1 MNGRRSILLLG
12 GSAQQVVAIDK
23 ARELGYRAVLCD
35 YLPDNPGQH
44 HADSFHL
51 VSTTDREAVLAVAR
65 EEGVEGVLAYAS
77 DPAAATAAYVSEELG
92 LPGNPLA
99 SVEALSEKHLF
110 RAMLEDA
117 GLPCPRSAAFSA
129 EAPIEKV
136 LPLLEGLRWPV
147 VVKPTD
153 SSGSKGVSV
162 LEGPSELDA
171 AIRRAS
177 AFSRNGILIAEE
189 YIRRGFPDVIGGDV
203 FVADGEVR
211 FWGLMRCLRDEALG
225 GLVPVGEVMP
235 SGLSADQESAVKGAL
250 QRLVSHAGI
259 RFGELNVEVMVGED
273 GLPYILELGARA
285 GGNMIPVQLT
295 DASGVDLVATNV
307 LCSMG
312 EDPGNVDFDGR
323 GACCAHYVVHSRRAG
338 VFERL
343 EVPDEVASCVYRTVM
358 YKDPGDPVE
367 PFDGADKAVGI
378 LFMRFGDEGE
388 ASHILA
394 GISGEVGVVL
404 R

>member
-1 MNGRRSILLLG
+1 MSGRRSILLLG

-23 ARELGYRAVLCD
+23 ARELGYRTVLCD

-65 EEGVEGVLAYAS
+65 EEGVGGVLAYAS
-77 DPAAATAAYVSEELG
+77 DPAAATAAYISEELG

-117 GLPCPRSAAFSA
+117 GLPCPASVGFASSARAND
-129 EAPIEKV
+129 V
-136 LPLLEGLRWPV
+136 LPLLEGMCWPV

-162 LEGPSELDA
+162 LEEPSKLDDAIMRA
-171 AIRRAS
+171 AS
-177 AFSRNGILIAEE
+177 FSRNGRLIAEE

-203 FVADGEVR
+203 FVVDGEVR
-211 FWGLMRCLRDEALG
+211 FWGLMRCLRDEKLG

-235 SGLSADQESAVKGAL
+235 AGLSASREASVKDVL
-250 QRLVSHAGI
+250 QRLVTHAAI
-259 RFGELNVEVMVGED
+259 RFGELNVEVIVGED

-285 GGNMIPVQLT
+285 GGNMIPVQLS
-295 DASGVDLVATNV
+295 DASGIDLVAANV
-307 LCSMG
+307 LCAMG
-312 EDPGNVDFDGR
+312 EDPGDVKLDGCS
-323 GACCAHYVVHSRRAG
+323 AFSAHYVVHSRRSG
-338 VFERL
+338 VLERL
-343 EVPDEVASCVYRTVM
+343 DIADEVACHVYRTVM
-358 YKDPGDPVE
+358 YKHSGDPVE
-367 PFDGADKAVGI
+367 VFDGANKAIGI
-378 LFMRFGDEGE
+378 LFMRFSSNK
-388 ASHILA
+388 A
-394 GISGEVGVVL
+394 ISDALENISDKVKVVL

>member
-1 MNGRRSILLLG
+1 MSGRRSILLLG

-23 ARELGYRAVLCD
+23 ARELGYRTVLCD

-51 VSTTDREAVLAVAR
+51 VSTTDRKAVLAVAR
-65 EEGVEGVLAYAS
+65 EEGVGGVLAYAS
-77 DPAAATAAYVSEELG
+77 DPAAATSAYVSEELG

-110 RAMLEDA
+110 RAMLKDA
-117 GLPCPRSAAFSA
+117 GLSCPASVDFAALA
-129 EAPIEKV
+129 QVDDV
-136 LPLLEGLRWPV
+136 LLLLEGMRWPV

-162 LEGPSELDA
+162 LENPSELDA

-177 AFSRNGILIAEE
+177 AYSRNGILIAEE

-203 FVADGEVR
+203 FVVDGEIR

-259 RFGELNVEVMVGED
+259 RFGELNVEVMVGKD

-295 DASGVDLVATNV
+295 DASGIDLVATNV

-312 EDPGNVDFDGR
+312 KDPGNVDFDGR
-323 GACCAHYVVHSRRAG
+323 GACCAHYVIHSRRTG

-343 EVPDEVASCVYRTVM
+343 EIPDEVASFVYRTVM
-358 YKDPGDPVE
+358 YKKPGDAVE
-367 PFDGADKAVGI
+367 RFDGADKALGI
-378 LFMRFGDEGE
+378 LFMRFADEE
-388 ASHILA
+388 EVSRILA
-394 GISGEVGVVL
+394 GISGKVEVVL